1 MLGGFVMEDLSYDFD
16 VLAERADDCGAL
28 WAVRMLYRMVSTGEV
43 LPRNW
48 RGTMEEARHLVE
60 SFAIRAGFA
69 ERESLAA
76 ILQYSAEL
84 TWADSLDRMQ
94 ASAPEPPRT
103 IDRRDPIPSIS
114 WHLEKLSFS

>member
-1 MLGGFVMEDLSYDFD
+1 MEDLSYDFD

-28 WAVRMLYRMVSTGEV
+28 WAVRMMYRLVSSGET
-43 LPRNW
+43 LPHHW

-94 ASAPEPPRT
+94 PARQEPAKP
-103 IDRRDPIPSIS
+103 IDRSDAVASIS